1 MREHRGKL
9 SAKGRRIG
17 VVASRFNGRITET
30 LVRGAYEAFLQ
41 LGGAEDDFEVFWVPG
56 ALEIP
61 QVLQALARLKQ
72 FDGLLALGCV
82 IRGETP
88 HFEYVAREVM
98 HGVSRLG
105 HHGPA
110 VPVASGVI
118 LADTPDQ
125 ARERAGGK
133 MGNRGRDALLTLLET
148 LDLLE
153 QLRKPGSGSS
163 T

>member
-1 MREHRGKL
+1 MT
-9 SAKGRRIG
+9 AKGRRIG
-17 VVASRFNGRITET
+17 VVASRFNGQITEK
-30 LVRGAYEAFLQ
+30 LVQGAYEAFLQ
-41 LGGAEDDFEVFWVPG
+41 LGGAADDFEVFWVPG

-61 QVLQALARLKQ
+61 QVLQALARQKK

-88 HFEYVAREVM
+88 HFDYVAREVM

-110 VPVASGVI
+110 VPVASGVV
-118 LADTPDQ
+118 LADTMDQ
-125 ARERAGGK
+125 AVDRAGGK

-153 QLRKPGSGSS
+153 QLREPGSGKNA
-163 T
+163 

>member
-1 MREHRGKL
+1 MT
-9 SAKGRRIG
+9 AKGRRIG
-17 VVASRFNGRITET
+17 VVASRFNGQITEK
-30 LVRGAYEAFLQ
+30 LVRGAYEAFQQ
-41 LGGAEDDFEVFWVPG
+41 LGGAADDFEVFWVPG

-61 QVLQALARLKQ
+61 QVLQALARQKK

-88 HFEYVAREVM
+88 HFDYVAREVM

-110 VPVASGVI
+110 VPVASGVV
-118 LADTPDQ
+118 LADTMDQ
-125 ARERAGGK
+125 AVDRAGGK

-153 QLRKPGSGSS
+153 QLREPGSGKNA
-163 T
+163 

>member
-1 MREHRGKL
+1 MT
-9 SAKGRRIG
+9 AKGRRIG
-17 VVASRFNGRITET
+17 VVASRFNGQITEK
-30 LVRGAYEAFLQ
+30 LVQGAYEAFVQ
-41 LGGAEDDFEVFWVPG
+41 LGGAADDFEVFWVPG

-61 QVLQALARLKQ
+61 QVLQALARQKK

-88 HFEYVAREVM
+88 HFDHVAREVM

-110 VPVASGVI
+110 VPVASGVV
-118 LADTPDQ
+118 LADTMDQ
-125 ARERAGGK
+125 AVDRAGGK

-153 QLRKPGSGSS
+153 QLREPGSGQNA
-163 T
+163 